1 MMTPSNFVPD
11 VARLEKAIAES
22 RETRKALEIVSLELD
37 ELLLT
42 LEQQNLQQRK
52 QRLQGNIANEF
63 RVR

>member
-1 MMTPSNFVPD
+1 MTQSNFVPD

-63 RVR
+63 RVS